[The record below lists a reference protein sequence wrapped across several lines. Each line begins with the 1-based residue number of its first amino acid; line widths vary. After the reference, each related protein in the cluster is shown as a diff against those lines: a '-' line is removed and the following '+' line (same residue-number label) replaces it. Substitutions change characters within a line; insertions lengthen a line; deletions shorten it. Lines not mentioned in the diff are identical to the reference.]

1 MYYFSQIFFIHVFLM
16 GNLFLP
22 KNIYLIAKI
31 FRLLQKVEG
40 MTGVYLILYVS
51 KLIYDLYME
60 SMLSNIKS
68 ISFVDIS
75 NLI

>member
-1 MYYFSQIFFIHVFLM
+1 M

-31 FRLLQKVEG
+31 FRVLQKVEG

-60 SMLSNIKS
+60 SMLLNIKS